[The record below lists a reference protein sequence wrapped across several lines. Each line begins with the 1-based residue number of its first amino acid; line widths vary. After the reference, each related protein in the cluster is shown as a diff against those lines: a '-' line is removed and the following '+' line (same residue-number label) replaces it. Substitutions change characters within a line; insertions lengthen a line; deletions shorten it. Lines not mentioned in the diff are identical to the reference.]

1 MEEEVAWIECARAHV
16 QICKRYARELPR
28 NLQSHLRKRV
38 HAFAIVPAGRQCVQ
52 GFLCEN

>member
-1 MEEEVAWIECARAHV
+1 VEEEVAWIECARAHV